1 MKESVHY
8 ERNSDD
14 EEGKEMVYSNNVPEL
29 LPTSPKR
36 AWSPSYSPTSPEPPD
51 PEEQD
56 ITLVEQISY
65 LTKNLKEVK
74 NERDHLR
81 SKLIEAEKKAER
93 AEKKIEENKK
103 IIKSL
108 KPSVS
113 FSWVKKSVSTQT
125 PKLLPF
131 LLDKQ
136 LINSESPAKRMKTKN
151 GTTNKCKA
159 VAPKKDSKT

>member
-1 MKESVHY
+1 
-8 ERNSDD
+8 
-14 EEGKEMVYSNNVPEL
+14 MVPL
-29 LPTSPKR
+29 LFSYLPR
-36 AWSPSYSPTSPEPPD
+36 APD

-113 FSWVKKSVSTQT
+113 FPWNSVSTET

-159 VAPKKDSKT
+159 VAPMKDSKN